1 MKGTHKHYKWE
12 VLALLWMAY
21 LLNQADR
28 QVFNTVLPQIQE
40 TLNLGDTEV
49 GWIATIF
56 NFCYALMVPFGGM
69 AGDRLSRK
77 WVVTIAILFWSVA
90 TMFTGLATGVIVL
103 ILLRSVATGG
113 GEAFF
118 GPANY
123 SLLGQYH
130 TDTRARAMSI
140 HQTSYYV
147 GVILA
152 GWLAGYIAEKLGW
165 QYSFIIFG
173 AAGVVWGIVMAI
185 RLKDKKENASS
196 QVAAPALDGPK
207 PGIFDGF
214 KVVFTTPT
222 ALILTLGFSG
232 FIFVI
237 TGYMTWVP
245 TFLQRE
251 FGLSVTDAGLHS
263 MLWTYI
269 AAFVGVLIAGTLS
282 DKIAHLDRKIRMVIQ
297 AVGLI
302 LGASFLFFVNADA
315 SIWIVYACFAGWG
328 FFRAFFDANIYTV
341 LYDVTPSRL
350 HASCSSALITTGF
363 AVGALAPVVLGAIV
377 EVPKMETAPSNVEL
391 VADENSNCS
400 LSWKDN
406 AEKETGYNLY
416 MWEAAEETYGEP
428 FATVEANETTYA
440 LDNSVMDKDYV
451 FAVQATGEKAVNNS
465 YIITS
470 DNKQI
475 TPKDAAKAD
484 WKKAFILLGIIWIV
498 CGLMMLWA
506 SRKFYQKDYDK
517 INK

>member
-28 QVFNTVLPQIQE
+28 QVFNTVLPQIKE
-40 TLNLGDTEV
+40 AFSIGNTEV
-49 GWIATIF
+49 GLIATIF
-56 NFCYALMVPFGGM
+56 NLCYAIMVPLGGL

-77 WVVTIAILFWSVA
+77 WVTTIAIIFWSVA
-90 TMFTGLATGVIVL
+90 TMFTGLATGVIML

-152 GWLAGYIAEKLGW
+152 GWLAGYIAQSLGW

-173 AAGVVWGIVMAI
+173 AAGVIWGLVMI
-185 RLKDKKENASS
+185 FRLKDKKDAD
-196 QVAAPALDGPK
+196 AAPRNDVEGPK
-207 PGIFDGF
+207 PGLLDGF

-222 ALILTLGFSG
+222 ALILTIGFSG

-245 TFLQRE
+245 AFLQGE
-251 FGLSVTDAGLHS
+251 YGLSITDAGLHS
-263 MLWTYI
+263 MLWTYV
-269 AAFVGVLIAGTLS
+269 AAFAGVLLAGTLS
-282 DKIAHLDRKIRMVIQ
+282 DKMAVRDRKVRMVIQ
-297 AVGLI
+297 GVGLL
-302 LGASFLFFVNADA
+302 LGSIFLFFVKA
-315 SIWIVYACFAGWG
+315 SAPVWIIYLSFAGWG

-363 AVGALAPVVLGAIV
+363 AVGALAPVVLGMLIPEPETIV
-377 EVPKMETAPSNVEL
+377 SL
-391 VADENSNCS
+391 VGDCN
-400 LSWKDN
+400 
-406 AEKETGYNLY
+406 
-416 MWEAAEETYGEP
+416 
-428 FATVEANETTYA
+428 
-440 LDNSVMDKDYV
+440 
-451 FAVQATGEKAVNNS
+451 
-465 YIITS
+465 
-470 DNKQI
+470 
-475 TPKDAAKAD
+475 D
-484 WKKAFILLGIIWIV
+484 WKVITKGATPEEISASWTVAFKVLGAVWIA
-498 CGLMMLWA
+498 CGAMMLWA
-506 SRKFYQKDYDK
+506 SKRFYQKDYDK
-517 INK
+517 INNTL

>member
-28 QVFNTVLPQIQE
+28 QVFNTVLPQIKE
-40 TLNLGDTEV
+40 AFSIGNTEV
-49 GWIATIF
+49 GLIATIF
-56 NFCYALMVPFGGM
+56 NLCYAFMVPLGGL

-77 WVVTIAILFWSVA
+77 WVTTIAIIFWSVA
-90 TMFTGLATGVIVL
+90 TMFTGLATGVIML

-130 TDTRARAMSI
+130 TDTRARAMAI

-152 GWLAGYIAEKLGW
+152 GWLAGYIAQSLGW

-173 AAGVVWGIVMAI
+173 AAGVIWGIVMI
-185 RLKDKKENASS
+185 FRLKDKKEDRH
-196 QVAAPALDGPK
+196 VADAPCNDVQK
-207 PGIFDGF
+207 PGLLDGF

-222 ALILTLGFSG
+222 ALILTIGFSG

-245 TFLQRE
+245 AFLQGE
-251 FGLSVTDAGLHS
+251 YGLSITDAGLHS
-263 MLWTYI
+263 MLWTYV
-269 AAFVGVLIAGTLS
+269 AAFAGVLLAGTLS
-282 DKIAHLDRKIRMVIQ
+282 DKMAVRDRKVRMVIQ
-297 AVGLI
+297 GIGLL
-302 LGASFLFFVNADA
+302 LGSVFLFFVQA
-315 SIWIVYACFAGWG
+315 STPVWIVYLSFAGWG

-363 AVGALAPVVLGAIV
+363 AVGALAPVVLGAM
-377 EVPKMETAPSNVEL
+377 KQSL
-391 VADENSNCS
+391 GS
-400 LSWKDN
+400 LS
-406 AEKETGYNLY
+406 
-416 MWEAAEETYGEP
+416 
-428 FATVEANETTYA
+428 ATFPV
-440 LDNSVMDKDYV
+440 
-451 FAVQATGEKAVNNS
+451 
-465 YIITS
+465 
-470 DNKQI
+470 
-475 TPKDAAKAD
+475 
-484 WKKAFILLGIIWIV
+484 LGIIWVV
-498 CGLMMLWA
+498 CGVLMIIV
-506 SRKFYQKDYDK
+506 SKTSYQKDYDK
-517 INK
+517 INNTK